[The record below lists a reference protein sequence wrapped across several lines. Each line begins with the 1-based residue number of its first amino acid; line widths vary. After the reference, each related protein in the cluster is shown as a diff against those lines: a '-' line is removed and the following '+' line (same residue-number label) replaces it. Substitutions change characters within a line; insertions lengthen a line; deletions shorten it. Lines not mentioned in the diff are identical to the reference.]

1 MKINGINQP
10 NLEFIEIE
18 QEEGDRITG
27 LVLLTIKAL
36 AQYRTNI
43 NDLANNI
50 KLLPIDKQR
59 RDFLQEVANEL
70 SRKYLII
77 WRN

>member
-1 MKINGINQP
+1 MKINGINMLI
-10 NLEFIEIE
+10 LEFIEIE
-18 QEEGDRITG
+18 EEEGDRITG

-50 KLLPIDKQR
+50 KLLPIDK
-59 RDFLQEVANEL
+59 
-70 SRKYLII
+70 
-77 WRN
+77 